1 MIKTNLNW
9 TIKNLKAMYDEK
21 HTLRMDH
28 VIQRQSGQ
36 WDGDKL
42 KKSLLIHSILA
53 NYPIPPL
60 YCLKGKRQ
68 GLFLFCVRWQA
79 KTHYHF

>member
-42 KKSLLIHSILA
+42 KKA
-53 NYPIPPL
+53 
-60 YCLKGKRQ
+60 C
-68 GLFLFCVRWQA
+68 
-79 KTHYHF
+79 